1 MRETKTATPAEMRDL
16 VAAMRTD
23 DPNWFTYRNG
33 TITPERL
40 TAVLTAHISE
50 QRRATIESVLDHR
63 TENVAVIVEGMV
75 DLGNVS
81 AVMRTADGFGVQR
94 MHSIDTAGKYKRS
107 KRTTQGADKWIDR
120 YRWNATPA
128 CYEAL
133 KADGYRIV
141 AADVA
146 EEATPIWDADLS
158 GRSAIV
164 FGNELEGLSEY
175 ARVSADEV
183 VTIPMGGFTESFNIS
198 VAAAL
203 VLYEVVRQRQ
213 VKLGYHGDLTD
224 DARARIRAV
233 WYAKSVPN
241 GRAIVEHE
249 LGKGQPSNETV

>member
-1 MRETKTATPAEMRDL
+1 MRETKTATPAEMRNL
-16 VAAMRTD
+16 VAATRTD
-23 DPNWFTYRNG
+23 DPTWFTYRSRSV
-33 TITPERL
+33 TPEYL
-40 TAVLTAHISE
+40 TAVLTPHISE
-50 QRRATIESVLDHR
+50 QRRATIESVLDRR
-63 TENVAVIVEGMV
+63 TENVAVVVEGMV

-81 AVMRTADGFGVQR
+81 AVMRTADGFGIQR
-94 MHSIDTAGKYKRS
+94 IHSIDTAGTYKRS

-120 YRWNATPA
+120 YRWTGSDD

-133 KADGYRIV
+133 RNGGYRVI

-146 EEATPIWDADLS
+146 DDASPVWETDLS

-164 FGNELEGLSEY
+164 FGNELEGLSEHS
-175 ARVSADEV
+175 RSSADEI

-203 VLYEVVRQRQ
+203 VLYEVVRQREH
-213 VKLGYHGDLTD
+213 KLGHHGDLSA

-249 LGKGQPSNETV
+249 LGKG